1 MGKIMAKLKHNY
13 NALPEPR
20 TSFFQKQCAIWSFP
34 PSFNEF
40 PHNLHIFKIS
50 DTILEILTM
59 RKKLQEE
66 VSPTKLFQI

>member
-13 NALPEPR
+13 NPFKELR
-20 TSFFQKQCAIWSFP
+20 TRFFHKQCVIWSFP

-40 PHNLHIFKIS
+40 PHNLHILKIS

-59 RKKLQEE
+59 RKKLQQE
-66 VSPTKLFQI
+66 VSSAKLFQI